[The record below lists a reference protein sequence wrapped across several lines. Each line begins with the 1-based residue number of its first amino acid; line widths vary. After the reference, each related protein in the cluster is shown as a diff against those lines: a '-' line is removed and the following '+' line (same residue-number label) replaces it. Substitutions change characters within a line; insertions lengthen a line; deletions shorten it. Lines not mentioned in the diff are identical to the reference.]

1 MKKTEDRKIK
11 NPSEKRIGNKNIQ
24 KKRDKNEGN
33 NFNLWRRAW
42 TYKPQSCARK
52 EFLAGGH
59 EVHFGAYG
67 YSKEMV
73 EKAGYSTHE
82 IPSEIKLIGK
92 AGTLDF
98 TGSIEATLKN
108 ADILGGPKLLKLIK
122 EIDPNVIFSDSYYL
136 GTLAGFKR
144 RIPVYLILNQSNME
158 EFFKNRGVSLRL
170 LGEVTRRFYNQI
182 FEKVDKIII
191 PDYPL
196 PYTVCKKNLNFRSKI
211 QEKLFYSGPLVKEKY
226 EEVEQVPLKK
236 PHIVSLIGGFGYREP
251 IFRKVLETAKLE
263 QSINYTLIS
272 GPSFDPSKLVDLP
285 ENVQLLKFIEDTYP
299 YLKSSDAVI
308 APGGHSTIMEAL
320 SFGIPILSFP
330 DRGHSEQENNAEVIE
345 EEAYGRILSYST
357 PPEVVLECIREVLE
371 EERYR
376 NKTERLRRLA
386 RELDGPRAV
395 REMLEKGFREKTF

>member
-1 MKKTEDRKIK
+1 MGM
-11 NPSEKRIGNKNIQ
+11 RIIILICG
-24 KKRDKNEGN
+24 EG
-33 NFNLWRRAW
+33 LGHTSRCLALG
-42 TYKPQSCARK
+42 K

-73 EKAGYSTHE
+73 EKTGYPAHE

-98 TGSIEATLKN
+98 KGSIEATLKN

-122 EIDPNVIFSDSYYL
+122 DIDPDVILSDSYYL
-136 GTLAGFKR
+136 GTLAGFTL

-170 LGEVTRRFYNQI
+170 LGEMTRRFYNQV
-182 FEKVDKIII
+182 FEKVNKIII

-196 PYTVCKKNLNFRSKI
+196 PYTVCRKNLNFRGKV
-211 QEKLFYSGPLVKEKY
+211 QEKVFYSGPLLKEKY
-226 EEVEQVPLKK
+226 EEVEQSPLKK
-236 PHIVSLIGGFGYREP
+236 PHIVSLIGGFGYRRS
-251 IFRKVLETAKLE
+251 IFDKVIETAKLDT
-263 QSINYTLIS
+263 SINYTLIS
-272 GPSFDPSKLVDLP
+272 GPSLDPSKLADLP
-285 ENVQLLKFIEDTYP
+285 ENVELLKFIEDTYP
-299 YLKSSDAVI
+299 YLKNSDAVI

-345 EEAYGRILSYST
+345 EEGYGRMLSYST

-376 NKTERLRRLA
+376 NKTQRLRRLA
-386 RELDGPRAV
+386 RELNGPSAV
-395 REMLEKGFREKTF
+395 REMLEKEFKEKAF